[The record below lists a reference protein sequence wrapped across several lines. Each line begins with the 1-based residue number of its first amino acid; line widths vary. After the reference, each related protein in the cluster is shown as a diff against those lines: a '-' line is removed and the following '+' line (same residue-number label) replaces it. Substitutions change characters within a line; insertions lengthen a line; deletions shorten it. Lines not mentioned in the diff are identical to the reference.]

1 MTRLAKSDVVYGQQR
16 RKVQGVHVCQ
26 SDDTND
32 VRRELREVGG

>member
-1 MTRLAKSDVVYGQQR
+1 MPRLAMSDVVYEQQR

-32 VRRELREVGG
+32 VRRELRKVDG